1 MKTDINNT
9 SHDSQAPKQEKS
21 KHKDNLALGIS
32 LGMLGGCTIG
42 AICDDIGT
50 WMSIGVMLGVAL
62 SLLSSNNGPQNKNRK
77 IKPKKKI
84 SPPRQI

>member
-32 LGMLGGCTIG
+32 LGMLGGCAIG

-62 SLLSSNNGPQNKNRK
+62 SLLSSNDRQ
-77 IKPKKKI
+77 KPNETQEKY
-84 SPPRQI
+84 